1 MARQANIVHCGAG
14 GTAIPFERK
23 CAESEAGVNA
33 EPFKRLDVAVGHS
46 RLGGTLL
53 SPARPLGLIVF
64 AHGSGSSRFSP
75 RNVSVAE
82 CLVARGF
89 ATLLFDLLHP
99 EESQDRRNV
108 FDIPLLAARLREAIA
123 WASRGKNTGDL
134 PVGLFGASTGA
145 AAALVAAAQEPA
157 AIAAVVSR
165 GGRPDLAA
173 DSLALVKAPTLLIV
187 GGADLEVLELN
198 RWALRRLCCEARLD
212 VVPGATHL
220 FEEPGTLEQVAE
232 IAGEW
237 FVEHVRRTEK
247 SPLP

>member
-1 MARQANIVHCGAG
+1 M
-14 GTAIPFERK
+14 
-23 CAESEAGVNA
+23 NA
-33 EPFKRLDVAVGHS
+33 EAFKRVDVAVGHS
-46 RLGGTLL
+46 RLGGILF

-64 AHGSGSSRFSP
+64 AHGGGSSRFSP
-75 RNVSVAE
+75 RNVFVAE
-82 CLVARGF
+82 SLVARGF

-108 FDIPLLAARLREAIA
+108 FDIPLLAARLREAIG
-123 WASRGKNTGDL
+123 WASREKEIGDL

-173 DSLALVKAPTLLIV
+173 ESLAHVKAPTLLIV
-187 GGADLEVLELN
+187 GGADREVLELN
-198 RWALRRLCCEARLD
+198 QWALRRLCGEARLD

-220 FEEPGTLEQVAE
+220 FEEPGTLEQVAQ
-232 IAGEW
+232 IAGDW
-237 FVEHVRRTEK
+237 FVPHVRRTEERR
-247 SPLP
+247 PP